1 MAKLIDRFFHFI
13 NPIAHLGEK
22 KYPTLLPV
30 VVMVLV
36 SIFLEFYAFV
46 IVGDPN
52 AIGIWA
58 IVLYVFLIIYFAF
71 RSGIRGGFIAVVLTL
86 AYYAYIIRSRNS
98 SGEQLESSINTT
110 IFLGILYFVLAFL
123 VGWLKQTIDKLID
136 SQVIEKKRL
145 QTIIRQL
152 PVAVVVADNKK
163 RGGYDQ

>member
-98 SGEQLESSINTT
+98 TGEQLESSINTT
-110 IFLGILYFVLAFL
+110 IFFGYFVFCAGVFGGM
-123 VGWLKQTIDKLID
+123 VETNNRQTN
-136 SQVIEKKRL
+136 R
-145 QTIIRQL
+145 
-152 PVAVVVADNKK
+152 
-163 RGGYDQ
+163 